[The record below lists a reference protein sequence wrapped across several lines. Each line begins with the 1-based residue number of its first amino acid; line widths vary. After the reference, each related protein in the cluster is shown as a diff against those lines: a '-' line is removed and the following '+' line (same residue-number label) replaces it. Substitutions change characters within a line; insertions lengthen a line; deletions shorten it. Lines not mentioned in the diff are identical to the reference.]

1 MKKVIVLTAALL
13 MTASLLAGCGGFAI
27 VKNGYGEN
35 TADIPPKGDT
45 SEESSQISHE
55 STGTSDGEAYEEYE
69 EILEDYGKIVDFRLS
84 PSFKDDMDNGKYPDL
99 DSELEDYMSDE
110 DINGGRETELQ
121 YRWSCMLA
129 DMTAGMEN
137 PSRDSFGYIF
147 KDLDGDGTP
156 ELLWV
161 SSDYNTVFA
170 VFAVYDGDAEL
181 IDAYWPR
188 YSGVVTDG
196 GELYTLGSSGADTFE
211 YAVSRLDKDKE
222 NPLKTV
228 KRFGC
233 QSGQYYADIDGVTV
247 SISKEDFQKLL
258 SENPFE
264 FGQSWKDNKMYL
276 VK

>member
-1 MKKVIVLTAALL
+1 MKKVIVLIAALL
-13 MTASLLAGCGGFAI
+13 MTAALLAGCGFVV

-35 TADIPPKGDT
+35 SADIPPKGDAT
-45 SEESSQISHE
+45 EESSQTSHE
-55 STGTSDGEAYEEYE
+55 STGTADGEAYEEYE

-84 PSFKDDMDNGKYPDL
+84 PSYKDDTDNGKYPDL
-99 DSELEDYMSDE
+99 ESDLEDYMSDE
-110 DINGGRETELQ
+110 DIHGVRETELW

-147 KDLDGDGTP
+147 KDLDGDGTQ

-222 NPLKTV
+222 NPLKSA

-233 QSGQYYADIDGVTV
+233 QSGQYYADIDGTAV
-247 SISKEDFQKLL
+247 SISEEDFQKLL

-264 FGQSWKDNKMYL
+264 FGQSWKENKMYL
-276 VK
+276 LK